1 MGKIQIDEQK
11 LIELFNN
18 NMQIKDLAQ
27 YFNCNRNTITRK
39 LQKLGLK
46 QGNSYKHP
54 KPKEDPLKDI
64 KEQIKTLYLSG
75 KTCKEIG
82 RIVELNERTIL
93 YHLRNMDV
101 PIRSQKKI
109 SQLEFEKLWN
119 QNKSDK
125 EIADYFGVEETTIKS
140 YRTKDQNAGK
150 FKRTNNFSEQEHTLS
165 TLQEQFIYGSLLGDL
180 SIGKPTK
187 KNPNCR
193 LYIVHSQKQEELFM
207 KKIKIL
213 GEFMGTYKLT
223 NLTPDKRT
231 GKVYAT
237 YRGNSKAHPI
247 FNKIRDLLYKKDV
260 KTITQE
266 FLNKINS
273 PIALAYWFMD
283 DGTYNGY
290 IATNG
295 FSVQE
300 VDLLV
305 NWMQSKWNIQCTKQR
320 NQQNTTQ
327 YIIYI
332 KQSSRKYFEELIFP
346 YMIPSMYYKLKFLP
360 QLAES
365 VG

>member
-27 YFNCNRNTITRK
+27 YFNCSRDTITRR

-46 QGNSYKHP
+46 QGNSYKQL
-54 KPKEDPLKDI
+54 KPKEDPLKDT
-64 KEQIKTLYLSG
+64 KEQIKTLYLDG
-75 KTCKEIG
+75 KTCEEIG
-82 RIVELNERTIL
+82 KVVNLSGRTVL
-93 YHLRNMDV
+93 YHLHNMNI

-109 SQLEFEKLWN
+109 NQLEFEKLWN

-140 YRTKDQNAGK
+140 YRTKGQNVGK
-150 FKRTNNFSEQEHTLS
+150 FKRTNNFSEQEHVLS
-165 TLQEQFIYGSLLGDL
+165 TLQEQCIYGSLLGDL

-207 KKIKIL
+207 KKVEIL
-213 GEFMGTYKLT
+213 GEFMGAYRLT

-247 FNKIRDLLYKKDV
+247 FNKIRDLLYKEDV

-266 FLNKINS
+266 FLDKINS

-283 DGTYNGY
+283 DGTYRGTF
-290 IATNG
+290 ATNG
-295 FSVQE
+295 FSEHE
-300 VDLLV
+300 VDLLIK
-305 NWMQSKWNIQCTKQR
+305 WMKEKWNIICTKQ
-320 NQQNTTQ
+320 QNIQSSVQ
-327 YIIYI
+327 YVIHISE
-332 KQSSRKYFEELIFP
+332 QSRKYFEELIFP

>member
-18 NMQIKDLAQ
+18 NMQIRDLAQ

-46 QGNSYKHP
+46 QGSSYKHP
-54 KPKEDPLKDI
+54 KPKGDPLKDI
-64 KEQIKTLYLSG
+64 KEQIKTLYLNG

-82 RIVELNERTIL
+82 KIVELNERTIL

-109 SQLEFEKLWN
+109 NQLEFEKLWN

-150 FKRTNNFSEQEHTLS
+150 FKRTNNFSEQEHILS

-207 KKIKIL
+207 KKIEIL
-213 GEFMGTYKLT
+213 GEFMGAYKLT

-237 YRGNSKAHPI
+237 YRGNSKAHPT
-247 FNKIRDLLYKKDV
+247 FNKIRDLLYKEDV

-283 DGTYNGY
+283 DGSKDGVL
-290 IATNG
+290 ATNA
-295 FSVQE
+295 FTLTE
-300 VDLLV
+300 LDLL
-305 NWMQSKWNIQCTKQR
+305 
-320 NQQNTTQ
+320 QN
-327 YIIYI
+327 
-332 KQSSRKYFEELIFP
+332 
-346 YMIPSMYYKLKFLP
+346 
-360 QLAES
+360 
-365 VG
+365 

>member
-11 LIELFNN
+11 LTELFYN

-27 YFNCNRNTITRK
+27 YFNCSRDTITRR

-46 QGNSYKHP
+46 QGNSYKQL
-54 KPKEDPLKDI
+54 KPKEDPLKDT
-64 KEQIKTLYLSG
+64 KEQIKTLYLDG
-75 KTCKEIG
+75 KTCEEIG
-82 RIVELNERTIL
+82 KVVNLNGRTIL
-93 YHLRNMDV
+93 YHLRNMNI

-109 SQLEFEKLWN
+109 NQLEFEKLWN

-140 YRTKDQNAGK
+140 YRTKGQNAGK
-150 FKRTNNFSEQEHTLS
+150 FKRTNNFSEQEHVLS
-165 TLQEQFIYGSLLGDL
+165 TLQEQCIYGSLLGDL

-207 KKIKIL
+207 KKVEIL
-213 GEFMGTYKLT
+213 GEFMGAYKLT

-247 FNKIRDLLYKKDV
+247 FNQIRALLYINDV
-260 KTITQE
+260 KTITQT
-266 FLNKINS
+266 FLDKIHS

-283 DGTYNGY
+283 DGTYNGH

-295 FSVQE
+295 FSTQE

-305 NWMQSKWNIQCTKQR
+305 NWMQLKWNIQCTKQR
-320 NQQNTTQ
+320 NQQSTTQ
-327 YIIYI
+327 YVIYI

-346 YMIPSMYYKLKFLP
+346 YIIPSMYYKLKFLS